1 VVVPGVVIR
10 RELFWPV
17 WWDVV
22 VAVFDLREG
31 AGAATDTSSLFNAN
45 MDSSASSVSPFS
57 TGIKCPEDRRVDG
70 RQPASTMLRQ
80 FVP

>member
-1 VVVPGVVIR
+1 VPGVVIR

-31 AGAATDTSSLFNAN
+31 AGAATDTYSLYNAN

-57 TGIKCPEDRRVDG
+57 TGMKCCALDRVEG
-70 RQPASTMLRQ
+70 RQPASRMLR
-80 FVP
+80 